1 MYMFTV
7 LENTYTCT
15 CTCTC
20 RREEGWEES
29 EWKLGVRRDE
39 QMGGIGK
46 MRKEGESKERRREES
61 LHLASSYAH
70 IQYMYFQI
78 LIHPYTHAQV
88 IPTTS
93 P

>member
-1 MYMFTV
+1 MGGEGMETRS
-7 LENTYTCT
+7 EE
-15 CTCTC
+15 
-20 RREEGWEES
+20 REE
-29 EWKLGVRRDE
+29 E
-39 QMGGIGK
+39 QVGEIGK
-46 MRKEGESKERRREES
+46 MRREGESKERRREES